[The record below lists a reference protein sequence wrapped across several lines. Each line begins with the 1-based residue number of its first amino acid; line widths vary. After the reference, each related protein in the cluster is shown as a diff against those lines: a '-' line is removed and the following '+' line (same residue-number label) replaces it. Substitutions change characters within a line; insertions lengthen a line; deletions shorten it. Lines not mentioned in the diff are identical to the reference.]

1 MKELTRSK
9 GGYYRTKLGLNSIKS
24 PEVIDLEVKPKAKKK
39 SKSKKK

>member
-9 GGYYRTKLGLNSIKS
+9 GAYYRTKLGRSLIKADN
-24 PEVIDLEVKPKAKKK
+24 VIELTKPKAKKK